1 MPSPTSNRMWRIQVC
16 DGTAVLYEKVV
27 KFGQITEPS
36 MKALLK
42 TLVAKHSL
50 DNDEIVGC
58 YAKRRTSIH
67 SDNLPVTR
75 IRDTGKYGFSC
86 GDNPFALAVLVKE

>member
-1 MPSPTSNRMWRIQVC
+1 MPSPASNRMWRIQVC

-27 KFGQITEPS
+27 NFGQITEPS
-36 MKALLK
+36 MQALLK

-75 IRDTGKYGFSC
+75 LKGTEKYGFFC
-86 GDNPFALAVLVKE
+86 GANPFAIAVVVNE